1 MRDQQTAINDKHDQD
16 AMLKLYQERG
26 AMTEKDLLAA
36 GVSKES
42 QIRNAP
48 KVAELIRFYGTPI
61 AA

>member
-1 MRDQQTAINDKHDQD
+1 MQDQQTAINDKRDQD

-26 AMTEKDLLAA
+26 ALTEKDLLAA
-36 GVSKES
+36 GISKES

-48 KVAELIRFYGTPI
+48 KVAELIRFYGMPV